1 MYWESVF
8 IFLENQVVQDEAVS
22 LIMVIRIIMKRAR
35 EGMVS
40 MVTGEVVSRASPSA
54 RLMVRMLSKTEPAE
68 TVALMQAMVTR

>member
-1 MYWESVF
+1 MF

-40 MVTGEVVSRASPSA
+40 MVTGEVVSRASPL
-54 RLMVRMLSKTEPAE
+54 RETNGEDAE
-68 TVALMQAMVTR
+68 